1 MECFRRW
8 QSVLAYTWVY
18 AQSVSIKQA
27 RKKRGGG
34 KGSFLALLQG
44 AHLRSREMWLK
55 GQKVNLRLI
64 SFSGIFCAVCVCGP
78 EWCLKTVLIT
88 LFIIVIYLCGE
99 ISHLQEYLKLCKEY
113 SSRSFL
119 PS

>member
-1 MECFRRW
+1 MLVYMW
-8 QSVLAYTWVY
+8 GYLQSI
-18 AQSVSIKQA
+18 SIKQA
-27 RKKRGGG
+27 RRKRGGERI
-34 KGSFLALLQG
+34 FLPLLLG
-44 AHLRSREMWLK
+44 AHLRSGEMWLK

-64 SFSGIFCAVCVCGP
+64 SFSGIFSAVCVCGP

-88 LFIIVIYLCGE
+88 FVIIIYLCGE
-99 ISHLQEYLKLCKEY
+99 ISHLQEYLCKEY